1 MESFLLSLDRKRK
14 IRMLEDALK
23 EDKWTIFKEF
33 SKIFLDAPVNE
44 GGLETEVV
52 EGIFRRYQKSY

>member
-23 EDKWTIFKEF
+23 KTNGQSLKN
-33 SKIFLDAPVNE
+33 FLK
-44 GGLETEVV
+44 
-52 EGIFRRYQKSY
+52 FY

>member
-23 EDKWTIFKEF
+23 EDKWSIFKEF
-33 SKIFLDAPVNE
+33 SKILLDVPVNE

>member
-23 EDKWTIFKEF
+23 EDKWSIFTEF
-33 SKIFLDAPVNE
+33 SKVLLDAPVNE
-44 GGLETEVV
+44 GGLETEVI
-52 EGIFRRYQKSY
+52 EEIFRRYQKSY

>member
-33 SKIFLDAPVNE
+33 SKILLDAPVNE

>member
-23 EDKWTIFKEF
+23 EDKWSIFKEF
-33 SKIFLDAPVNE
+33 SKVLLDAPVNE
-44 GGLETEVV
+44 GGLETEVI
-52 EGIFRRYQKSY
+52 EEIFRRYQKSY

>member
-33 SKIFLDAPVNE
+33 SKILLDAPVNE
-44 GGLETEVV
+44 GGLETEVI

>member
-23 EDKWTIFKEF
+23 EDKWT
-33 SKIFLDAPVNE
+33 
-44 GGLETEVV
+44 
-52 EGIFRRYQKSY
+52 KSY

>member
-23 EDKWTIFKEF
+23 EDKWSIFKEF
-33 SKIFLDAPVNE
+33 SKVLLDTPVKE
-44 GGLETEVV
+44 GGLETEVI
-52 EGIFRRYQKSY
+52 EGIFRKYQKSY

>member
-1 MESFLLSLDRKRK
+1 MESFILSLDRKRK

-23 EDKWTIFKEF
+23 EDKWSIFKEF
-33 SKIFLDAPVNE
+33 SKILLDAPVNE

>member
-23 EDKWTIFKEF
+23 EDKWLIFKEF
-33 SKIFLDAPVNE
+33 SKILLDTPVNE
-44 GGLETEVV
+44 GGLETEVI